1 MDDPVRTGT
10 AANGAGDCR
19 AEGND
24 EAMAKVIVTAI
35 GSAGDVHPLL
45 GVSRALA
52 ARGHDVVF
60 CTHAPFEAA
69 VRASG
74 FAFVPVG
81 TAEAYAQAM
90 ADPALWDPRTSFRTL
105 WRVIAP
111 VLRPHFDTLRALS
124 DADTVLV
131 GTLWAFSARLMQ
143 ERFGARYVS
152 VQVSPSTLLSAH
164 APPTHKRL
172 TIPKGLPLAVKA
184 GLMTLIER
192 QVLDRVCGPELNAAR
207 RALGLAPARRI
218 LGRWLH
224 STDGVLCLFPSWFA
238 PAQPDWPA
246 NHLQS
251 GFALFNDV
259 GPVPADAEL
268 DAFVASGEAPVVFT
282 AGSTLVDGRAYERA
296 VTQVLRATGVR
307 GILLAPDAPAA
318 SDGTTGPRERAAETT
333 ARANGAAL
341 LKRRYVPLAALLPRC
356 RALVHH
362 GGIGTAS
369 LAYGVLC
376 LFPSWFAPA
385 QPDWPANHL
394 QSGFAL
400 FNDVGPV
407 PADAE
412 LDAFV
417 ASGEAPVVFTAGST
431 LVDGRAYERAVTQV
445 LRATGVRGILLAP
458 DAPAASDGTTGPMER
473 TAETTARANGA
484 ALLKRRYVP
493 LAALLPRCRALVHHG
508 GIGTA
513 SLAYAAGVPQVVTPF
528 AHDQFDNAQRVAAS
542 GCGVRLDA
550 PVRGEPLARAL
561 ARVLG
566 DAAMAARCAE
576 VRARMAAQ
584 PDGCDEAAR
593 FIERFAPGV
602 AARQAQPA

>member
-1 MDDPVRTGT
+1 
-10 AANGAGDCR
+10 
-19 AEGND
+19 
-24 EAMAKVIVTAI
+24 
-35 GSAGDVHPLL
+35 
-45 GVSRALA
+45 
-52 ARGHDVVF
+52 
-60 CTHAPFEAA
+60 
-69 VRASG
+69 
-74 FAFVPVG
+74 
-81 TAEAYAQAM
+81 
-90 ADPALWDPRTSFRTL
+90 
-105 WRVIAP
+105 
-111 VLRPHFDTLRALS
+111 
-124 DADTVLV
+124 
-131 GTLWAFSARLMQ
+131 
-143 ERFGARYVS
+143 
-152 VQVSPSTLLSAH
+152 
-164 APPTHKRL
+164 
-172 TIPKGLPLAVKA
+172 
-184 GLMTLIER
+184 IER

-259 GPVPADAEL
+259 GPV
-268 DAFVASGEAPVVFT
+268 S
-282 AGSTLVDGRAYERA
+282 
-296 VTQVLRATGVR
+296 
-307 GILLAPDAPAA
+307 
-318 SDGTTGPRERAAETT
+318 
-333 ARANGAAL
+333 
-341 LKRRYVPLAALLPRC
+341 
-356 RALVHH
+356 
-362 GGIGTAS
+362 
-369 LAYGVLC
+369 
-376 LFPSWFAPA
+376 
-385 QPDWPANHL
+385 
-394 QSGFAL
+394 
-400 FNDVGPV
+400 
-407 PADAE
+407 ADAE

>member
-1 MDDPVRTGT
+1 MS
-10 AANGAGDCR
+10 
-19 AEGND
+19 
-24 EAMAKVIVTAI
+24 KVIVTAI

-45 GVSRALA
+45 GVSRALS
-52 ARGHDVVF
+52 ARGHEVVF
-60 CTHAPFEAA
+60 CTHPPFEAA

-81 TAEAYAQAM
+81 TAQEYAQAM
-90 ADPALWDPRTSFRTL
+90 ADPALWHPRTSFRTL

-111 VLRPHFDTLRALS
+111 VVRPHFDVLRSLS

-143 ERFGARYVS
+143 ERYGTRYVS

-207 RALGLAPARRI
+207 QSLGLGPARRI

-238 PAQPDWPA
+238 AAQPDWPA

-251 GFALFNDV
+251 GFPLFNETGARD
-259 GPVPADAEL
+259 ADPEL
-268 DAFVASGEAPVVFT
+268 DAFVASGDAPVVFT
-282 AGSTLVDGRAYERA
+282 AGSTRVDGATYEQAVRA
-296 VTQVLRATGVR
+296 VLRTTGVR

-318 SDGTTGPRERAAETT
+318 SEGTTGPTRTKT
-333 ARANGAAL
+333 NGAQPDGVSL

-362 GGIGTAS
+362 GG
-369 LAYGVLC
+369 V
-376 LFPSWFAPA
+376 
-385 QPDWPANHL
+385 
-394 QSGFAL
+394 
-400 FNDVGPV
+400 
-407 PADAE
+407 
-412 LDAFV
+412 
-417 ASGEAPVVFTAGST
+417 
-431 LVDGRAYERAVTQV
+431 
-445 LRATGVRGILLAP
+445 
-458 DAPAASDGTTGPMER
+458 
-473 TAETTARANGA
+473 
-484 ALLKRRYVP
+484 
-493 LAALLPRCRALVHHG
+493 
-508 GIGTA
+508 GTA

-550 PVRGEPLARAL
+550 PVQGESLGRAL
-561 ARVLG
+561 LRVLG
-566 DAAMAARCAE
+566 DDAIAARCAQ
-576 VRARMAAQ
+576 VRARMEAE
-584 PDGCDEAAR
+584 PNGCDEAAR
-593 FIERFAPGV
+593 FIERFAPSV